1 MSSTVAN
8 GGRSIRFFKS
18 RPVVSI
24 VSKPDT
30 SEGNQ
35 AFIRTRV
42 SKPDTLEGNQAFV
55 RNRVSKPD
63 TLEGNQAFIRTK
75 GRRKSS
81 N

>member
-1 MSSTVAN
+1 MLTIPGGNVGE
-8 GGRSIRFFKS
+8 GGRVEIPHGELSVDR
-18 RPVVSI
+18 

-63 TLEGNQAFIRTK
+63 TLEGNQAFR
-75 GRRKSS
+75 
-81 N
+81 